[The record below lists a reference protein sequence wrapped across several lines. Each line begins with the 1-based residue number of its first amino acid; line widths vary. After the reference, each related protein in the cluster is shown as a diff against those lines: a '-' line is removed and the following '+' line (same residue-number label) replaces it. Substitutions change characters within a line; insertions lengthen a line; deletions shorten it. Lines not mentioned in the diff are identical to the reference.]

1 MSLGAGPRRV
11 LNQCSAWLISSN
23 CGSKKQNACGSAA
36 LAERLAHSQC
46 ELTYERKGVGCLL
59 VKKLL
64 RGLLS
69 FALQQL
75 LRPNIAAAQFHE
87 GAGLL
92 QVSYNSLLGIGAT
105 GWPRSLSL
113 LVSCGTSADVTS
125 YTSMMS
131 MISPYRWDEGMSL
144 MNRLNSHGLQCD
156 EVLASS
162 LMRLTSWRRGTH
174 LLSSF
179 SSLLLR
185 ADVVAVGACSNSC
198 AQSGQW
204 NQAMNFAS
212 QLSQMDLKC
221 SLAMINSLLGARNV
235 RWEVAADLFRCF
247 QPDLITVNGA
257 AAACD
262 KAHEWQRAVMLVQQA
277 RQFQLQSDSILHS
290 IATDACQRT
299 LKWEAALAGFQACQG
314 VQPCIVLFNTAIAA
328 GTWQLATHFFAG
340 LPQCQMSPSIVTCS
354 ATLERLAA
362 GGQWEAAWKLL
373 STSGMDQPSPSQ
385 VWCSAFQGSGA
396 PWEAVLR
403 IYKTMQTLAGQPD
416 ATMLA
421 AVADTCEESQ
431 RGRPTNLVALCGNVA
446 QEALSTLQQDLRPG
460 GAKLLSTVHKM
471 GSRSSYNSSRSEG

>member
-1 MSLGAGPRRV
+1 MSTNRGQDWRQLHPAQLTAKDWGGR
-11 LNQCSAWLISSN
+11 I
-23 CGSKKQNACGSAA
+23 KQSAA
-36 LAERLAHSQC
+36 QSHWRMAVESLQLMRTKALRPNQITRNIVAASLRKSWTRSFRILRFPADVVGLNIAVKSCAERVWECGFS
-46 ELTYERKGVGCLL
+46 
-59 VKKLL
+59 
-64 RGLLS
+64 LLS

-75 LRPNIAAAQFHE
+75 LRPNI
-87 GAGLL
+87 
-92 QVSYNSLLGIGAT
+92 VSYNSLLGIGAT

-385 VWCSAFQGSGA
+385 VWCSAFQGSSA

-446 QEALSTLQQDLRPG
+446 QEAL
-460 GAKLLSTVHKM
+460 LLASVH
-471 GSRSSYNSSRSEG
+471 